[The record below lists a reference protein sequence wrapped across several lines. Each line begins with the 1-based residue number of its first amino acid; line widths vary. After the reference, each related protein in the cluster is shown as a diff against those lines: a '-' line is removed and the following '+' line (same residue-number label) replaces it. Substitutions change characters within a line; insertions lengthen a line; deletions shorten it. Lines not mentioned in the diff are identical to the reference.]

1 MKKVLLIDRDDT
13 RRETR
18 VRMLADAGYDVE
30 PREGF
35 FPPEE
40 AASEATFDLVVVAL
54 RREDL
59 TEAAAYSERLRHGR
73 RSLPILLLTDDGVFV
88 PRGALSPNIKTG
100 DPVALMTEI
109 AELLAGSKHIREL
122 ELPA

>member
-1 MKKVLLIDRDDT
+1 MPIIGYKANPAAK
-13 RRETR
+13 
-18 VRMLADAGYDVE
+18 AGYGYLTF
-30 PREGF
+30 RSF
-35 FPPEE
+35 FTQSTN
-40 AASEATFDLVVVAL
+40 ASGLAL

-59 TEAAAYSERLRHGR
+59 TEAAAYSERLRHVR
-73 RSLPILLLTDDGVFV
+73 PSLPILLLTDEGVFV

-122 ELPA
+122 DLAA

>member
-1 MKKVLLIDRDDT
+1 MKKLLLIDRDDT
-13 RRETR
+13 RRDTR

-30 PREGF
+30 AREGY

-40 AASEATFDLVVVAL
+40 AASEGDFDLVIVAL

-59 TEAAAYSERLRHGR
+59 TEAAAYSERLRHVR
-73 RSLPILLLTDDGVFV
+73 PSLPILLLTDEGVFV

-100 DPVALMTEI
+100 DPVALMREI

-122 ELPA
+122 DLAA